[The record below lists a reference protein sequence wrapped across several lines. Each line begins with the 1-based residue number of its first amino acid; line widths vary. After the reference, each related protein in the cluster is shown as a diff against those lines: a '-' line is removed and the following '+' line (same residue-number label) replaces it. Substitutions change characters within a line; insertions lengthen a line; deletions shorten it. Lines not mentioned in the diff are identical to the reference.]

1 MPSHEPAPPPVTT
14 VDSPSHAPM
23 LTVDPGDTTDWILA

>member
-1 MPSHEPAPPPVTT
+1 MPSHELAPPPVTT
-14 VDSPSHAPM
+14 VDSPSQAPV